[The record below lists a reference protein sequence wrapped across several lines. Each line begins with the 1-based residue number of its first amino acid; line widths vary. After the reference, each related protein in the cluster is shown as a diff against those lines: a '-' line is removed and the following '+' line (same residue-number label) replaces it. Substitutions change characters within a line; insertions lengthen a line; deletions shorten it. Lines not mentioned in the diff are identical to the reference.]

1 MRLIGISR
9 CDGDQRT
16 PKYFDATLG
25 YNNGAASLPTRIVV
39 VVLTR
44 VESWSLSVVVVTF
57 TMSLSKK
64 RKFSDVPDINDE
76 PHQPREFKFPNR
88 SFGKTSVTLRT
99 FQKKWFDEHTWIH
112 YDETDDKAFCHVCIQ
127 AYKRGC
133 IVLRIF

>member
-9 CDGDQRT
+9 CDGDPRT

-57 TMSLSKK
+57 MAYGSLKEAK
-64 RKFSDVPDINDE
+64 IFRYLVRALK
-76 PHQPREFKFPNR
+76 
-88 SFGKTSVTLRT
+88 
-99 FQKKWFDEHTWIH
+99 IH
-112 YDETDDKAFCHVCIQ
+112 
-127 AYKRGC
+127 
-133 IVLRIF
+133 

>member
-64 RKFSDVPDINDE
+64 RKFSDILIELTDLINDV
-76 PHQPREFKFPNR
+76 FLL
-88 SFGKTSVTLRT
+88 TLACMCV
-99 FQKKWFDEHTWIH
+99 KDSLK
-112 YDETDDKAFCHVCIQ
+112 
-127 AYKRGC
+127 
-133 IVLRIF
+133 